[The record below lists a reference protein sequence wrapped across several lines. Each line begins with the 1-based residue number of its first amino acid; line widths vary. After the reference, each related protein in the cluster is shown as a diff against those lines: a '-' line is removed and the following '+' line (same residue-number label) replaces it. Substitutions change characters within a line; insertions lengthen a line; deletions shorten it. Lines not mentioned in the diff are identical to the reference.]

1 MAEQKWEKQL
11 MDFIKRTGD
20 EIKRTG
26 EEIKVEAQ
34 RLLDEVRDPARQA
47 KVKESPQGAA
57 RQGLGHDQGCRREDR
72 DVVRNI
78 EDAVGNALDKN
89 EDNAKA
95 KPATAPS
102 AAAAEEPAPA
112 PKSARKAG
120 KTIGKKAGAK
130 KAAGEEARRQ
140 EGPQVDRPQEA
151 LGLKIRL
158 PRAQIFT
165 VSPWQDARLEFFQA
179 VRGVGTVVDP

>member
-11 MDFIKRTGD
+11 MEFIRRTGD

-34 RLLDEVRDPARQA
+34 RMLDEVRDPSRQA
-47 KVKESPQGAA
+47 KVKESLKDLRGKASAMTKDAA
-57 RQGLGHDQGCRREDR
+57 EKIET
-72 DVVRNI
+72 VVRNI

-89 EDNAKA
+89 KADEKAAKA
-95 KPATAPS
+95 QS
-102 AAAAEEPAPA
+102 AAAPAQAPAEPASS

-130 KAAGEEARRQ
+130 KAAGAKTPAAKKAPKSIGRKK
-140 EGPQVDRPQEA
+140 PSA
-151 LGLKIRL
+151 
-158 PRAQIFT
+158 
-165 VSPWQDARLEFFQA
+165 
-179 VRGVGTVVDP
+179 